1 MFRIEHGRIVSGRK
15 FPGRC
20 LKTETSLAFL
30 RNKKAGKGGGKWER
44 WGPEYEEGFLR
55 LDQGGPC
62 K

>member
-30 RNKKAGKGGGKWER
+30 GNKKTGKGGWVVVGKWER
-44 WGPEYEEGFLR
+44 RGPETRKDHWG
-55 LDQGGPC
+55 
-62 K
+62 